1 MTSSA
6 LTLERWLY
14 TGLVASTTAVA
25 SVRFWNVLRVDGL
38 TPLKMIVLVLFASL
52 FAWIAASF
60 WLAMLGFALRCMRRR
75 GSEHRR
81 SVAAERYSSRPSRTA
96 IVLPIHNE
104 EAIEVFAR
112 VQAMRESLATVR
124 AAKLDFYVLS
134 DSTEREC
141 WIAEEVE
148 WDRLR
153 RMRGAQV
160 PIYYRHRVRNDS
172 KKTGNIRDF
181 CENWG
186 ALYDYMI
193 VLDADSLMTGPTI
206 AELIRRMD
214 ESPSAALIQ
223 APTALV
229 GRQSLFARI
238 QQFASSLYGPLFWE
252 GLARLQGADGNYWGH
267 NAILR
272 VKPFMQNCG
281 LPRLRGNGPLSGE
294 ILSHDFVEAAL
305 LRRAGWEVHMAA
317 DLSGSYEEPP
327 PSLLH
332 HVQRDRRWCH
342 GNLQHI
348 RLIFARGFRTP
359 SRLHL
364 AMGVMSYLSAPL
376 WLCLILGSVFET
388 YAEGGF
394 VPVHFDGKYPVL
406 GVPNAHP
413 MELLLLALTAAVL
426 LFGPKI
432 LALIAI
438 ARDTELRKAHGGL
451 AKVAHGIFWE
461 SVFSMLIAPV
471 VMLSHA
477 IFVTA
482 ILLGGKAR
490 WVAQQRGDGE
500 LSSMAVVS
508 SFAPHTLAGL
518 AAAALAWR
526 FIPDSS
532 LWLIP
537 LLAGLTLAIPLV
549 LFTAAPKAGT
559 LARQLGLFLIPAETK
574 GLAILER
581 AQDLV
586 KSERANRFYAHPSAL
601 PRLAEEDPYLSALHA
616 ALLRDVTG

>member
-14 TGLVASTTAVA
+14 TGLVASTTVVA
-25 SVRFWNVLRVDGL
+25 SVRFWNVLRIDGL
-38 TPLKMIVLVLFASL
+38 TPLKMAVLVLFASL

-60 WLAMLGFALRCMRRR
+60 WLAMLGFVLRCMRQ
-75 GSEHRR
+75 R
-81 SVAAERYSSRPSRTA
+81 SSGPSAAVGIFPPRPSHSA
-96 IVLPIHNE
+96 IVLPVHNE
-104 EAIEVFAR
+104 DAIEVFAR
-112 VQAMRESLATVR
+112 IQAIRESLAATK
-124 AAKLDFYVLS
+124 AANIDFYVLS
-134 DSTEREC
+134 DSTERQC
-141 WIAEEVE
+141 WIAEEIE

-153 RMRGAQV
+153 RIRSAAQV
-160 PIYYRHRVRNDS
+160 PIYYRHRLRNDS
-172 KKTGNIRDF
+172 KKSGNIRDF

-193 VLDADSLMTGPTI
+193 VLDADSLMTGSTI
-206 AELIRRMD
+206 AELVRRMD
-214 ESPSAALIQ
+214 ENPRIALIQ

-252 GLARLQGADGNYWGH
+252 GLAWLQGPDGNYWGH

-305 LRRAGWEVHMAA
+305 LRRAGWEVRMAP
-317 DLSGSYEEPP
+317 DLAGSYEEPP

-348 RLIFARGFRTP
+348 KLIFARGFRTP

-376 WLCLILGSVFET
+376 WLCLIIGSVFET

-394 VPVHFDGKYPVL
+394 VPVHFEGRYPVL

-413 MELLLLALTAAVL
+413 MELLLLALMAAVL

-438 ARDTELRKAHGGL
+438 ARDRELRKAHGGL
-451 AKVAHGIFWE
+451 ANVAHGIFWE
-461 SVFSMLIAPV
+461 SIFSMLIAPV

-477 IFVTA
+477 IYVSA
-482 ILLGGKAR
+482 ILLGSKAR

-500 LSSMAVVS
+500 LSSTAVMS

-537 LLAGLTLAIPLV
+537 LLTGLTLAIPLV
-549 LFTAAPKAGT
+549 LFTGAPKAGR

-581 AQDLV
+581 AQDLAQ
-586 KSERANRFYAHPSAL
+586 SERTKRFYAHPSAL
-601 PRLAEEDPYLSALHA
+601 PRLAEEDPYLNALHA
-616 ALLRDVTG
+616 ALLRDVAG